1 MTVAISS
8 QPASLCLHF
17 CSLTFELP
25 CAFYPEVSELFILLD
40 NKTEQMGQIP
50 DQPQLQL

>member
-8 QPASLCLHF
+8 QPASLCL

-50 DQPQLQL
+50 DQPQLQV